1 MKILKQYMLPIIILM
16 WIGILI
22 NANSHANDYINFIY
36 YEKTTKTII
45 NFIRSISVFIVI
57 LFFIIFYFKQISF
70 KLNNLIFFFY
80 TFLIVQL
87 ISFFL
92 VRELSKEYDQF
103 YFILNQFLILTFF
116 YFIFLLNKSFSQ
128 ILKIYENLFIILIIF
143 IFLVVIY
150 LGINLYSEFLK
161 TDAVNFYYGYFVSPD
176 SRILG
181 QGVPRITGIS
191 RLVLIL
197 AITTSIIL
205 LYGKY
210 KIASFFVMSSVLSM
224 LLLSDT
230 RFSSYSFVIISIL
243 LILLDK
249 QYSLVKKL
257 IYFISLT
264 LFAYLINFTLINFK
278 NNLFTKNTL
287 YMNKNLEVISEN
299 DKKLKEKRDLMKYFR
314 LDSDEVWHLG
324 RYTEKELEFNSRIF
338 QDFSSSG
345 RVEDWKNNII
355 LFKKKP
361 ILGYGF
367 QADRYLTNEPASNA
381 YIYSLISG
389 GIIGFL
395 LFTIVAFLSF
405 IKCIKAIFLEK
416 IFHDKSK
423 LILKSSVLINLAI
436 LLRTLIENSFSVY
449 NFDLILFLTTYF
461 IMYFNETN
469 SKKYNK

>member
-1 MKILKQYMLPIIILM
+1 
-16 WIGILI
+16 
-22 NANSHANDYINFIY
+22 
-36 YEKTTKTII
+36 
-45 NFIRSISVFIVI
+45 
-57 LFFIIFYFKQISF
+57 
-70 KLNNLIFFFY
+70 
-80 TFLIVQL
+80 
-87 ISFFL
+87 
-92 VRELSKEYDQF
+92 
-103 YFILNQFLILTFF
+103 
-116 YFIFLLNKSFSQ
+116 
-128 ILKIYENLFIILIIF
+128 
-143 IFLVVIY
+143 
-150 LGINLYSEFLK
+150 
-161 TDAVNFYYGYFVSPD
+161 
-176 SRILG
+176 
-181 QGVPRITGIS
+181 
-191 RLVLIL
+191 
-197 AITTSIIL
+197 
-205 LYGKY
+205 
-210 KIASFFVMSSVLSM
+210 MSSVLSM

-355 LFKKKP
+355 LFKKP

-395 LFTIVAFLSF
+395 LFTIVAFY
-405 IKCIKAIFLEK
+405 
-416 IFHDKSK
+416 H
-423 LILKSSVLINLAI
+423 
-436 LLRTLIENSFSVY
+436 LLNV
-449 NFDLILFLTTYF
+449 
-461 IMYFNETN
+461 
-469 SKKYNK
+469 